1 MKNIQVIIALCL
13 STFSLGQVSIGKD
26 KVNGTATILDFN
38 ETNNTRGIIL
48 SVVNN
53 VSNALATTA
62 TNNNGTFLFD
72 KSDNKIKMYENN
84 VWVAL
89 SNVGDSSQAFIN
101 PSAEIGEGVTIGSET
116 TQSKGILVLESDNK
130 AMILPKISNPHTTV
144 KSPYP
149 GMICYDTV
157 SKALAVF
164 DGKVWNY
171 WK

>member
-1 MKNIQVIIALCL
+1 MKNIQIVVAMFL
-13 STFSLGQVSIGKD
+13 SIFSLGQVSIGKD

-38 ETNNTRGIIL
+38 ETNNTKGIIL
-48 SVVNN
+48 SAVNN
-53 VSNALATTA
+53 VSNALATVS
-62 TNNNGTFLFD
+62 TNNNGTFLLD
-72 KSDNKIKMYENN
+72 KSDNKIKMYDNN

-89 SNVGDSSQAFIN
+89 SNVGDSSKAFIN
-101 PSAEIGEGVTIGSET
+101 PSAEIGEGLIIGSET
-116 TQSKGILVLESDNK
+116 TPSKGVLVLESDSK
-130 AMILPKISNPHTTV
+130 AMILPKIANPHTTV